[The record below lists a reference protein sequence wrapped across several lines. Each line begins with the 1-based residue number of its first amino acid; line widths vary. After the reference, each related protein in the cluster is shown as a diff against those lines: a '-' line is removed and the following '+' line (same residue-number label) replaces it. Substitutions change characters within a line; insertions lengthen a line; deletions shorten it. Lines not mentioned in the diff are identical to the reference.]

1 MLAKMIVGLCLV
13 VATLVVTTW
22 FPGVPNNPAHAPIV
36 YTVSN
41 VDVDELSDGKVIN
54 PRLGRVLNNERLLF
68 NRIERFDEVIENESL
83 VTARQSVTKAQ
94 AIAELQG
101 KFRLLETQY
110 TILSVEDIAAI
121 EASIGE
127 IEDVQYLT
135 NLSVALDE
143 LLYEAS
149 IN

>member
-36 YTVSN
+36 YIVSN

-54 PRLGRVLNNERLLF
+54 PPLGRVLNNERLLF

-143 LLYEAS
+143 LLYEGS